1 MKQLES
7 AFPYF
12 GHTGWST
19 NSGMTL
25 RDYFAIRAS
34 EEDIQ
39 NHLLT
44 GRVIDV
50 VLQDGTGRK
59 TIEQRPEYRTREQAR
74 YAFAD
79 SMMEA
84 RNMKLATGNC

>member
-7 AFPYF
+7 AFPV
-12 GHTGWST
+12 HNTRVWLAQ
-19 NSGMTL
+19 GMFL

-84 RNMKLATGNC
+84 RKL